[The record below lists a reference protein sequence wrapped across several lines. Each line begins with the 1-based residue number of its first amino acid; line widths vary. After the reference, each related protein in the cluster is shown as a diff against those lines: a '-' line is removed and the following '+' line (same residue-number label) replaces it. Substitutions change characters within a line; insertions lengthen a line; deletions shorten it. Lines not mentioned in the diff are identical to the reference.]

1 MTRGALQKRKRKQVG
16 EAPES
21 LPTRA
26 CRTCTKAEAVPG
38 SGRDDPLPGTRWLLP
53 RNVSACSRS
62 RAAAEC
68 RSEEHTSELHH
79 TVISYAVFCL
89 KKKNTNYYLLEG
101 FGFIQKPRSGALQ
114 ESVLHCNNDYDRCLP
129 SNRLL
134 KVRPNDSFNGTVDR

>member
-1 MTRGALQKRKRKQVG
+1 SAHREAFAFPSQQCTTRSRACEEPHTFRRCTMTRGALQKRKRKQVG

-62 RAAAEC
+62 RAATFLGSSQ
-68 RSEEHTSELHH
+68 RVPGRGSSTS
-79 TVISYAVFCL
+79 
-89 KKKNTNYYLLEG
+89 KKRFSVLS
-101 FGFIQKPRSGALQ
+101 QPRS
-114 ESVLHCNNDYDRCLP
+114 R
-129 SNRLL
+129 
-134 KVRPNDSFNGTVDR
+134 